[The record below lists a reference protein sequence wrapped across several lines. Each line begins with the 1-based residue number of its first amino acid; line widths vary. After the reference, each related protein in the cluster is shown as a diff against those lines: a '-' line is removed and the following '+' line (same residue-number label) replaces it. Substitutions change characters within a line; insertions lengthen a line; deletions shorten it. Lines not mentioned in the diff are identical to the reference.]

1 MPAQLSQFFARAAAM
16 LALCACVLL
25 AGIYPLHP
33 RGPEGWGI
41 FLLMAAPLTI
51 GLDRMGRRALQ
62 SRFVE
67 CLGQAGRLC
76 AGVLVIAGLAAL
88 MLPVW
93 QWALPYM
100 DTW

>member
-1 MPAQLSQFFARAAAM
+1 MPVQLSQFFARAAAM
-16 LALCACVLL
+16 LLLCACVLL
-25 AGIYPLHP
+25 AGVYPHHP
-33 RGPEGWGI
+33 RGVEGWGI
-41 FLLMAAPLTI
+41 FLLLAAPLAL
-51 GLDRMGRRALQ
+51 GLDLMGRRALQ
-62 SRFVE
+62 NRYVE

-76 AGVLVIAGLAAL
+76 AGVLVITGLAAL